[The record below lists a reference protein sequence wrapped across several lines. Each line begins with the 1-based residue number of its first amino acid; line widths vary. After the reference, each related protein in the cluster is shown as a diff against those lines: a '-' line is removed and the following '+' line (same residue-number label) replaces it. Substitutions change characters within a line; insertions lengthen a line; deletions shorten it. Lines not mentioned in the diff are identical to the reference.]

1 MAEIELEDL
10 PSFIEQCSIIYI
22 TELGYLLS
30 VPIWK
35 GDGSDASDYT
45 LPNFEVKVFKKKK
58 SEFPLLKI
66 LNGTFLL
73 NSHLFSVYC

>member
-1 MAEIELEDL
+1 MRQTYAQIPDVLEKVAEIELEDL

-58 SEFPLLKI
+58 KN
-66 LNGTFLL
+66 LNF
-73 NSHLFSVYC
+73 HY